1 MQKTVLIIVALALAA
16 AVAFGFYSAF
26 SGNEKKLDFADV
38 DIEDANMY
46 NGHFS
51 ARFKSE
57 KPGFFVS
64 HVEYRVVDN
73 GLYITVIAVPDKDR
87 VPEADSEGYTK
98 IEFDYTGSPGT
109 LYYYSSGNDYPVGV
123 SRRNGDSQ

>member
-1 MQKTVLIIVALALAA
+1 MQKTILIIVALALAA

-26 SGNEKKLDFADV
+26 SGNEKELDFADV

-109 LYYYSSGNDYPVGV
+109 LYYYSSGNDYPVGA
-123 SRRNGDSQ
+123 SRGNGDSQ